1 MTGVTRVMSLV
12 LSLAGFAHSGVAQT
26 VTSTTGAINGT
37 VTDSTKSVL
46 PGVTVTL
53 SGPALMGTSAAV
65 TDRNGFFRFS
75 TVPIGEH
82 KLTFELSGFGTV
94 AREGIR
100 VSVGF
105 TATVNAEMSPGAVAE
120 SITVSGATPVVDIQS
135 TKVANNFDS
144 ERLAELPGSRD
155 AWAVAAQ
162 TPGVAMSRMDV
173 GGSGAWTQQG
183 FQAYGVGGGERNEV
197 EGIMVNEG
205 AGQMYYTDFSS
216 FEEISVTAVGNT
228 AEVGTPGAF
237 SNFVSKS
244 GSNTYRG
251 NVYFDYENGSMEAHN
266 IDDAQI
272 AAGVKGSQFL
282 DARDLNRLALLRD
295 FTADVGGYL
304 RKDRLWWYF
313 GYRNN
318 VADLRFPTLVDD
330 IQHTYGPVYSTKV
343 TANLAQN
350 HKLIGYYQHAGKVQP
365 DYLGAIA
372 LPTGRDTTAIM
383 HADTVWSS
391 GYPNDIFKAEYNG
404 TLSNSLFLLV
414 RGGSMKSFW
423 YRNYKNSAPRI
434 EDISTN
440 FVSGGVFGIDNK
452 RFRPQVNTALSY
464 FRSDW
469 AGTHNFKV
477 GGEFMLDRLD
487 QPFRGFGDPCN
498 CVSVFN
504 NNVPS
509 QVYLYQSPVT
519 SKTGLWAYTAYA
531 NDAWQINNR
540 LTLNLGIRLDRYQ
553 PFLPEQTGPAGQNF
567 SAVDSILVWKNIGPR
582 VGASYDVSGRG
593 KTVLKVNYGRYW
605 LYPAADFANNI
616 NPNSA
621 TWRQVYTWRDLNS
634 NGRWDSGEQQGPP
647 TSVLG
652 GTAVTVFDPEIQNTF
667 SHQAMAFVEHE
678 AAPNLGVRTGFV
690 WNGRRQITGATNINR
705 PVSAYTVPVT
715 IRDVGPDGRLNTAD
729 DGGTLTAYNLAPEF
743 LTLPVVNRTLNMG
756 SGADRD
762 YYTWEITATRRQTAS
777 WSLLASFARTWNFE
791 GVIPTN
797 ATANTLITPNL
808 LINTVDGQNQFSTW
822 QAKVNAT
829 LALPYG
835 LRVTPILRHQSGT
848 AFARTFTTAL
858 NFSSAV
864 TIKAER
870 VGDERTPNITLFDVR
885 GEKVFNVT
893 GRKVSGFFDVY
904 NIFNTNEP
912 QTLTT
917 TSGSAWL
924 FPAAITPPRIARVGV
939 KLAW

>member
-1 MTGVTRVMSLV
+1 MTIVIRVVSLV
-12 LSLAGFAHSGVAQT
+12 LLLACLAHPGAAQT

-53 SGPALMGTSAAV
+53 SGPALMGTSVAV
-65 TDRNGFFRFS
+65 TDQNGLFRFS

-82 KLTFELSGFGTV
+82 KLTFELAGFGTV

-244 GSNTYRG
+244 GSNTYHG
-251 NVYFDYENGSMEAHN
+251 NVYFDYENDSMEAHN
-266 IDDAQI
+266 IDAAQL

-343 TANLAQN
+343 TANLGQN
-350 HKLIGYYQHAGKVQP
+350 HKVIGYYQHAGKVQP

-404 TLSNSLFLLV
+404 TLSNRLFLLV

-423 YRNYKNSAPRI
+423 YRDYKSSAPRI

-440 FVSGGVFGIDNK
+440 FVSGGVFGIDNE

-464 FRSDW
+464 FKSDW

-487 QPFRGFGDPCN
+487 QPFRGFGDACN

-504 NNVPS
+504 NTVPS

-519 SKTGLWAYTAYA
+519 SKTGLWAFTGYV
-531 NDAWQINNR
+531 NDAWQITNR
-540 LTLNLGIRLDRYQ
+540 LTLNLGVRLDRYQ

-567 SAVDSILVWKNIGPR
+567 SAVDNILVWKNIGPR
-582 VGASYDVSGRG
+582 RGRQLRRERRG
-593 KTVLKVNYGRYW
+593 QDRPEGQLRQVLAVPRRR
-605 LYPAADFANNI
+605 LRQQHQPQPCDMAADIHVARSEQQRPVGFGRATGFTDVRDRRHGGDRLRSGHSKHVLAPGDGI
-616 NPNSA
+616 RRARGGAESWRPHRLRLERPASA
-621 TWRQVYTWRDLNS
+621 HGGDEYQPASQRLHRAGDDPGRRPGRKTQHRRRWRD
-634 NGRWDSGEQQGPP
+634 
-647 TSVLG
+647 
-652 GTAVTVFDPEIQNTF
+652 A
-667 SHQAMAFVEHE
+667 H
-678 AAPNLGVRTGFV
+678 GV
-690 WNGRRQITGATNINR
+690 
-705 PVSAYTVPVT
+705 
-715 IRDVGPDGRLNTAD
+715 
-729 DGGTLTAYNLAPEF
+729 
-743 LTLPVVNRTLNMG
+743 
-756 SGADRD
+756 
-762 YYTWEITATRRQTAS
+762 
-777 WSLLASFARTWNFE
+777 
-791 GVIPTN
+791 
-797 ATANTLITPNL
+797 
-808 LINTVDGQNQFSTW
+808 
-822 QAKVNAT
+822 
-829 LALPYG
+829 
-835 LRVTPILRHQSGT
+835 
-848 AFARTFTTAL
+848 
-858 NFSSAV
+858 
-864 TIKAER
+864 
-870 VGDERTPNITLFDVR
+870 
-885 GEKVFNVT
+885 
-893 GRKVSGFFDVY
+893 
-904 NIFNTNEP
+904 
-912 QTLTT
+912 
-917 TSGSAWL
+917 
-924 FPAAITPPRIARVGV
+924 
-939 KLAW
+939 